1 MKEYNRKISWRK
13 VKSAGESLAFTGIL
27 AYAALAPKLPFLCKF
42 ANGLA
47 RPNERGFFRLVF
59 SKIQVTMERKFLQLD
74 NTPNNMAR
82 RLLIAGNWKM
92 NLTLSASL
100 ELAEGL
106 KKAASAISEVDIA
119 VCPPSVYVQPV
130 AAALKGSNIGIGAQ
144 NIYFE
149 KEGAYTGEI
158 SAGMLKDIGC
168 QYVILGH
175 SERRNILGESSEQV
189 NLKTRAALAAGLIP
203 IVCVGEL
210 LKERKAGTTVEV
222 VCRQFDG
229 SFSSVSAEDMKKC
242 VIAYEPVWAIG
253 TGEVATPE
261 QAEEAHVAIRKMIEK
276 NYNKE
281 VAEAVR
287 IQYGG
292 SVNDKNAKEILA
304 KPNVDGALVGGAS
317 LKVEPFMGIIK
328 PA

>member
-1 MKEYNRKISWRK
+1 
-13 VKSAGESLAFTGIL
+13 
-27 AYAALAPKLPFLCKF
+27 
-42 ANGLA
+42 
-47 RPNERGFFRLVF
+47 
-59 SKIQVTMERKFLQLD
+59 
-74 NTPNNMAR
+74 MAR

-106 KKAASAISEVDIA
+106 KKTASGVNDVDIA

-130 AAALKGSNIGIGAQ
+130 AAALKGSNIGVGAQ

-149 KEGAYTGEI
+149 KEGAFTGEI

-189 NLKTRAALAAGLIP
+189 NLKTHAALAAGLIP

-210 LKERKAGTTVEV
+210 LKERKVGTTEQV
-222 VCRQFDG
+222 VRRQFDG
-229 SFSSVSAEDMKKC
+229 SFSGISAEDMKKC

-261 QAEEAHVAIRKMIEK
+261 QAEEVHGWIRKMIEK

-317 LKVEPFMGIIK
+317 LKIDPFMGIIK
-328 PA
+328 PS

>member
-1 MKEYNRKISWRK
+1 M
-13 VKSAGESLAFTGIL
+13 T
-27 AYAALAPKLPFLCKF
+27 
-42 ANGLA
+42 
-47 RPNERGFFRLVF
+47 
-59 SKIQVTMERKFLQLD
+59 
-74 NTPNNMAR
+74 R
-82 RLLIAGNWKM
+82 RLFIAGNWKM
-92 NLTLSASL
+92 NLTLADSL
-100 ELAEGL
+100 KLAEGL
-106 KKAASAISEVDIA
+106 KTAASGIADVDIA
-119 VCPPSVYVQPV
+119 VCPPSIYVQPV
-130 AAALKGSNIGIGAQ
+130 AVALKGSNVGVGAQ

-149 KEGAYTGEI
+149 KEGAFTGEI
-158 SAGMLKDIGC
+158 SAAMLKDAGC

-175 SERRNILGESSEQV
+175 SERRNIIGESSELV
-189 NLKTRAALAAGLIP
+189 NLKTHAALAAGLIP

-210 LKERKAGTTVEV
+210 LKERKAGTTEQV
-222 VCRQFDG
+222 VRRQFDG
-229 SFSSVSAEDMKKC
+229 SFSGISAEDMKKC
-242 VIAYEPVWAIG
+242 IIAYEPVWAIG

-261 QAEEAHVAIRKMIEK
+261 QAEEVHLAIRKMIEK

>member
-1 MKEYNRKISWRK
+1 
-13 VKSAGESLAFTGIL
+13 
-27 AYAALAPKLPFLCKF
+27 
-42 ANGLA
+42 
-47 RPNERGFFRLVF
+47 
-59 SKIQVTMERKFLQLD
+59 
-74 NTPNNMAR
+74 
-82 RLLIAGNWKM
+82 M

-106 KKAASAISEVDIA
+106 KKAASAVSEVDIA

-130 AAALKGSNIGIGAQ
+130 AAALKGSNIGVGAQ

-149 KEGAYTGEI
+149 KEGAFTGEI
-158 SAGMLKDIGC
+158 SAGMLEDIDC

-175 SERRNILGESSEQV
+175 SERRNILGESSELV
-189 NLKTRAALAAGLIP
+189 NLKTHAALAAGLIP

-210 LKERKAGTTVEV
+210 LKERKAGTTEQV
-222 VCRQFDG
+222 VRRQFDG
-229 SFSSVSAEDMKKC
+229 SFSGVSAEDMKKC

-261 QAEEAHVAIRKMIEK
+261 QAEEVHLALRKMIEK
-276 NYNKE
+276 NYNKA

>member
-1 MKEYNRKISWRK
+1 M
-13 VKSAGESLAFTGIL
+13 T
-27 AYAALAPKLPFLCKF
+27 
-42 ANGLA
+42 
-47 RPNERGFFRLVF
+47 
-59 SKIQVTMERKFLQLD
+59 
-74 NTPNNMAR
+74 R
-82 RLLIAGNWKM
+82 RLFIAGNWKM
-92 NLTLSASL
+92 NLTLAASL

-106 KKAASAISEVDIA
+106 KHAAADVADVDIA
-119 VCPPSVYVQPV
+119 VCPPSIYVQPV
-130 AAALKGSNIGIGAQ
+130 AAALKGTNIGVGAQ

-149 KEGAYTGEI
+149 KEGAFTGEI
-158 SAGMLKDIGC
+158 SAVMVKDTGC

-189 NLKTRAALAAGLIP
+189 NLNIHAALAVGLTP

-210 LKERKAGTTVEV
+210 LKEREAGLTEQL

-229 SFSSVSAEDMKKC
+229 SFSGISADNMKKC

-253 TGEVATPE
+253 TGVVATPE
-261 QAEEAHVAIRKMIEK
+261 QAEEAHAAIRKMIEK
-276 NYNKE
+276 NYSKE
-281 VAEAVR
+281 VADVVR

-317 LKVEPFMGIIK
+317 LKIASFMGIIK

>member
-1 MKEYNRKISWRK
+1 M
-13 VKSAGESLAFTGIL
+13 T
-27 AYAALAPKLPFLCKF
+27 
-42 ANGLA
+42 
-47 RPNERGFFRLVF
+47 
-59 SKIQVTMERKFLQLD
+59 
-74 NTPNNMAR
+74 R

-92 NLTLSASL
+92 NLTLAASL
-100 ELAEGL
+100 DLAEGL
-106 KKAASAISEVDIA
+106 KKAASIISEVDIA
-119 VCPPSVYVQPV
+119 VCPPSVYVQSV
-130 AAALKGSNIGIGAQ
+130 AVALKGSHIAVGAQ

-149 KEGAYTGEI
+149 KEGAFTGEI

-189 NLKTRAALAAGLIP
+189 NLKTHAALAAGLVP

-210 LKERKAGTTVEV
+210 LKERKAGTTEQV
-222 VCRQFDG
+222 VRRQFDG
-229 SFSSVSAEDMKKC
+229 SFSGISVEDMKKC

-261 QAEEAHVAIRKMIEK
+261 QAEEVHLALRKMIEK
-276 NYNKE
+276 KYNKE

-317 LKVEPFMGIIK
+317 LKIEPFMGIIK

>member
-1 MKEYNRKISWRK
+1 M
-13 VKSAGESLAFTGIL
+13 T
-27 AYAALAPKLPFLCKF
+27 
-42 ANGLA
+42 
-47 RPNERGFFRLVF
+47 
-59 SKIQVTMERKFLQLD
+59 
-74 NTPNNMAR
+74 R
-82 RLLIAGNWKM
+82 RFIIAGNWKM
-92 NLTLSASL
+92 NLTLAGSL
-100 ELAEGL
+100 ELAENL
-106 KKAASAISEVDIA
+106 KKAAAGVSDVDIA
-119 VCPPSVYVQPV
+119 ICPPNVHIQPV
-130 AAALKGSNIGIGAQ
+130 AAAMKGTNIGVGAQ
-144 NIYFE
+144 NVYFE

-175 SERRNILGESSEQV
+175 SERRNIMGESSEQV
-189 NLKTRAALAAGLIP
+189 NLKVHAALAAGLIP

-210 LKERKAGTTVEV
+210 IKERKAGTTEQV
-222 VCRQFDG
+222 VRRQFDG
-229 SFSSVSAEDMKKC
+229 SFSGISPEDMKKC

-261 QAEEAHVAIRKMIEK
+261 QAEEVHVAIRKMIEK
-276 NYNKE
+276 NYSKD

-304 KPNVDGALVGGAS
+304 KPNVDGALVGSAS
-317 LKVEPFMGIIK
+317 LKVEVFMGIIN

>member
-1 MKEYNRKISWRK
+1 MS
-13 VKSAGESLAFTGIL
+13 
-27 AYAALAPKLPFLCKF
+27 
-42 ANGLA
+42 
-47 RPNERGFFRLVF
+47 
-59 SKIQVTMERKFLQLD
+59 
-74 NTPNNMAR
+74 R

-106 KKAASAISEVDIA
+106 KKAASGITDVDIA
-119 VCPPSVYVQPV
+119 VCPPSVYVQSV
-130 AAALKGSNIGIGAQ
+130 AAALKGSNIGVGAQ

-158 SAGMLKDIGC
+158 SAGMIKDIGC

-175 SERRNILGESSEQV
+175 SERRNILGESSELV
-189 NLKTRAALAAGLIP
+189 NVKVHAALAAGLIP

-210 LKERKAGTTVEV
+210 LKERKAGTTVQV

-229 SFSSVSAEDMKKC
+229 SFSGVSAENMRKC

-261 QAEEAHVAIRKMIEK
+261 QAEEAHEAIRKMIER

-281 VAEAVR
+281 IAEAVR

-292 SVNDKNAKEILA
+292 SVTDKNAKAILE

-317 LKVEPFMGIIK
+317 LKVEPFMGIVK

>member
-1 MKEYNRKISWRK
+1 
-13 VKSAGESLAFTGIL
+13 
-27 AYAALAPKLPFLCKF
+27 
-42 ANGLA
+42 
-47 RPNERGFFRLVF
+47 
-59 SKIQVTMERKFLQLD
+59 
-74 NTPNNMAR
+74 
-82 RLLIAGNWKM
+82 
-92 NLTLSASL
+92 
-100 ELAEGL
+100 
-106 KKAASAISEVDIA
+106 VDLA

-130 AAALKGSNIGIGAQ
+130 AAVLKDSNIGVGAQ
-144 NIYFE
+144 NAYYEIV
-149 KEGAYTGEI
+149 GAYTGEI

-175 SERRNILGESSEQV
+175 SERRNIMGESSEHV
-189 NLKTRAALAAGLIP
+189 NLKLRLALAAGLIP

-210 LKERKAGTTVEV
+210 LKERQADRTVEV
-222 VCRQFDG
+222 VSRQFDG
-229 SFSSVSAEDMKKC
+229 SFSGISAEDMKKC

-261 QAEEAHVAIRKMIEK
+261 QAEEAHVAIRKMITK
-276 NYNKE
+276 NYSKE

-292 SVNDKNAKEILA
+292 SVTDKNAKEILA

-328 PA
+328 SA

>member
-1 MKEYNRKISWRK
+1 
-13 VKSAGESLAFTGIL
+13 
-27 AYAALAPKLPFLCKF
+27 
-42 ANGLA
+42 
-47 RPNERGFFRLVF
+47 
-59 SKIQVTMERKFLQLD
+59 
-74 NTPNNMAR
+74 MAR

-106 KKAASAISEVDIA
+106 KKVASDITDVDIA
-119 VCPPSVYVQPV
+119 VCPPSVYVQSV
-130 AAALKGSNIGIGAQ
+130 AATLQGSNIGVGAQ

-158 SAGMLKDIGC
+158 SAGMLTDIGC
-168 QYVILGH
+168 RYVILGH
-175 SERRNILGESSEQV
+175 SERRNILGESSELV
-189 NLKTRAALAAGLIP
+189 NLKVHAALAAGLTP

-210 LKERKAGTTVEV
+210 LKERKAGTTVQV

-229 SFSSVSAEDMKKC
+229 SFSGVSADNMKKC

-261 QAEEAHVAIRKMIEK
+261 QAEDAHAAIRNMIAN
-276 NYNKE
+276 NYNRE
-281 VAEAVR
+281 VAEMVR

-292 SVNDKNAKEILA
+292 SVTDKNAKAILA

-317 LKVEPFMGIIK
+317 LKVEPFMGIVK
-328 PA
+328 PS